1 MIVSPSQKINLTS
14 TGQLM
19 DGGIQFQLGGFKG
32 GFVPTAG
39 NASHWAGH
47 WASPAGASAPCDTNT
62 KAFDL
67 SISVDGNVA
76 PYAIGT
82 KAYVWGRRASGVSD
96 AWILFRTTWVAIPGQ
111 CYLQISIHRLRN
123 RLANLTAEVSTEL
136 QP

>member
-14 TGQLM
+14 AGQLM
-19 DGGIQFQLGGFKG
+19 DGGIQFQLGVFKD

-39 NASHWAGH
+39 NASQWAG
-47 WASPAGASAPCDTNT
+47 PAGASAPCDTIT